1 MIVLE
6 VVPSNKNG
14 KNPCMIEA
22 IPIMI
27 RKKPAYTA
35 HTRWAMYVV
44 LLFFR

>member
-1 MIVLE
+1 MLMIVLE

-35 HTRWAMYVV
+35 HIK
-44 LLFFR
+44 